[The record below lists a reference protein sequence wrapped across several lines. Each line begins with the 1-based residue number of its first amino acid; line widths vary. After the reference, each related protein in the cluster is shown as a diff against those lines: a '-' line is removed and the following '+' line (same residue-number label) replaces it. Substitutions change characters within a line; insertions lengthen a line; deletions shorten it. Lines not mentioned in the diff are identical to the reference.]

1 MTRQNYI
8 SGFPGRV
15 LLVWIFVSVGFLF
28 TVKAE
33 KTDSIKN
40 PILFNVNL
48 HKGFIIAHY
57 PELQPISST
66 YPQGIEATLAWH
78 LLKQDTWKYCFCYP
92 RTGVSL
98 LYINYLNPK
107 VLGSSLSAYLFIEP
121 VVGAGRKWNGSFR
134 FGIGP
139 AYMTQVY
146 DEETNPENV
155 MYSSP
160 LSFIVL
166 LNAMVNYQASD
177 RLYYSLSAN
186 YNHISNSGI
195 SEPNKGINFPT
206 ASLGLGYY
214 IDAPQFIDW
223 NNGDDPLYDEKN
235 RFTIYSF
242 ATGKSA
248 RRGGIRYLVAGGGI
262 NYSRLVGRINAISL
276 GSEYVFDG
284 ATQQKIANRELTH
297 NGKVMKPD
305 YLSMQLGHELI
316 LGRFK
321 FQQQLGIYL
330 YSPYNRKDP
339 VYQRFGLS
347 YNITRNIFL
356 GINIKAHRHV
366 ADFMDFRVGYV
377 ISK

>member
-1 MTRQNYI
+1 MTQHNYI

-15 LLVWIFVSVGFLF
+15 FMVWIFVSVGFLF

-33 KTDSIKN
+33 RADSIKN
-40 PILFNVNL
+40 PMLFNVNL

-66 YPQGIEATLAWH
+66 HPQGIEATLAWH

-98 LYINYLNPK
+98 LYINYLNPE
-107 VLGSSLSAYLFIEP
+107 VLGSSLSTYLFIEP

-166 LNAMVNYQASD
+166 LNTMVNYQASD
-177 RLYYSLSAN
+177 RFYLSLSAN
-186 YNHISNSGI
+186 YNHISNAGI

-206 ASLGLGYY
+206 ASLGIGYY
-214 IDAPQFIDW
+214 LNTPRFIDW
-223 NNGDDPLYDEKN
+223 ERPSDLLYDTKN
-235 RFTIYSF
+235 RFDFYSF

-248 RRGGIRYLVAGGGI
+248 RRGGVRYLVAGGGI
-262 NYSRLVGRINAISL
+262 NYSRMVGRINAFSM
-276 GSEYVFDG
+276 GAEYVFDG
-284 ATQQKIANRELTH
+284 AAQQKIARWELTH
-297 NGKVMKPD
+297 NGERMKPD
-305 YLSMQLGHELI
+305 YMAMQLGHELI
-316 LGRFK
+316 LGRFN
-321 FQQQLGIYL
+321 FYQQLGVYL
-330 YSPYNRKDP
+330 YSPYKRMNP
-339 VYQRFGLS
+339 VYQRFGLNF
-347 YNITRNIFL
+347 NITNNIFL

-366 ADFMDFRVGYV
+366 ADFMDFRVGYS
-377 ISK
+377 ISQ